1 MRELRRPPRCHGAVS
16 SLRRACPRRPG
27 SERLFG
33 LLLFEAEETLARGAP
48 KSPSS
53 WPRRAVKERP
63 DSLTAR
69 SLLERA
75 RGEMLRGRRREKLE
89 AKVVQAQGLLERGD
103 WPAAEK
109 IVTSALKLIPD
120 HPVALDLFGKIRD
133 LKLRPGTAEAEAEG
147 ELLLLARAQAQKAA
161 EAARSALAAGWNRQA
176 FFHVRRGLRQVPDHP
191 ELLALLHETQGSL
204 EQIAAERARRRAL
217 VAQVRAGLELLAA
230 RDFEGSLRIL
240 RAVLAED
247 PDNPRAQAAIQEVRR
262 IWLEQGGT
270 PPPVGRP
277 QPALAP
283 MVAGLPVAA
292 PPPAPRPSP
301 QRAMPAPAPVPASI
315 PGEILLPRT
324 LRRATPVGVILL
336 GAVALLAIVA
346 VIIDRSSRA
355 PVEPTP
361 SATISPAMTP
371 STAVAAPTTTAPPG
385 PLTEVDPALKT
396 AVEATLSAYA
406 RALERAD
413 AALLATARPDLTPRE
428 REARRAPFVGALNAA
443 ADIRVIEAEAQGN
456 EASIT
461 VLSTYIIVDG
471 HEAPSGPIEET
482 LRFVRRGGRGPS
494 GTAERE
500 SPDVGR
506 RLARRRQDLHPGVP
520 GGDGAPRPHAL
531 GGRGRGGRDHGAV
544 RLGQVHA
551 ARYPR
556 AAWTGRRAGEYRLDG
571 QLVSALDDDRS
582 LPHPQPAASASSSS
596 RST

>member
-1 MRELRRPPRCHGAVS
+1 
-16 SLRRACPRRPG
+16 
-27 SERLFG
+27 
-33 LLLFEAEETLARGAP
+33 
-48 KSPSS
+48 
-53 WPRRAVKERP
+53 
-63 DSLTAR
+63 
-69 SLLERA
+69 
-75 RGEMLRGRRREKLE
+75 MLRGRRRDKLE
-89 AKVVQAQGLLERGD
+89 ARVVQAQGLVERGD
-103 WPAAEK
+103 WAAAEK

-120 HPVALDLFGKIRD
+120 HPMALDLFGKIRD

-230 RDFEGSLRIL
+230 GDFEGSLRIL

-247 PDNPRAQAAIQEVRR
+247 PDNVRAQAAVQEVRR
-262 IWLEQGGT
+262 IWLEKGGV
-270 PPPVGRP
+270 PPPVSRP
-277 QPALAP
+277 QPAPAP
-283 MVAGLPVAA
+283 MVAAPAVAQR
-292 PPPAPRPSP
+292 PAL
-301 QRAMPAPAPVPASI
+301 QRATPTPATVPASI

-336 GAVALLAIVA
+336 GAVALLGVVA

-361 SATISPAMTP
+361 SATISPATAP
-371 STAVAAPTTTAPPG
+371 SATAAAPTTTAPPG

-413 AALLATARPDLTPRE
+413 AALLAEARPDLTPRE
-428 REARRAPFVGALNAA
+428 RDARRAPFVGALNAA

-461 VLSTYIIVDG
+461 ILSSYIIVDG

-482 LRFVRRGGRGPS
+482 LRFARRGGAWS
-494 GTAERE
+494 
-500 SPDVGR
+500 
-506 RLARRRQDLHPGVP
+506 L
-520 GGDGAPRPHAL
+520 
-531 GGRGRGGRDHGAV
+531 RD
-544 RLGQVHA
+544 
-551 ARYPR
+551 
-556 AAWTGRRAGEYRLDG
+556 RRAGK
-571 QLVSALDDDRS
+571 
-582 LPHPQPAASASSSS
+582 P
-596 RST
+596 